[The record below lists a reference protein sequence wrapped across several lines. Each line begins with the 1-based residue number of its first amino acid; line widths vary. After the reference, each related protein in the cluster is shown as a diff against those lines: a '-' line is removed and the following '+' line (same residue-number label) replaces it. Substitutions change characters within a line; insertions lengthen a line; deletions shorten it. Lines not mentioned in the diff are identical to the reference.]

1 MRTDCE
7 MKTHF
12 QSVPQSVRMC
22 TFRMCQMQCYGAVTM
37 VENVEWFS
45 DRTLIFWFS
54 LLLMEVGSGEEIREF
69 L

>member
-1 MRTDCE
+1 
-7 MKTHF
+7 
-12 QSVPQSVRMC
+12 
-22 TFRMCQMQCYGAVTM
+22 M